1 MKGNRHDNHILQF
14 LQEELLISTSEIAV
28 ALRHFERSGGSLP
41 MVLYQYGFVTIEQ
54 LSRIFDWQNIR
65 CQFARFQPR
74 LGLAET
80 YLSAVNLYYLF
91 FILRKSPCLMF

>member
-54 LSRIFDWQNIR
+54 LSRIFDWQKYQMPI
-65 CQFARFQPR
+65 CPVSTQAWI
-74 LGLAET
+74 G
-80 YLSAVNLYYLF
+80 
-91 FILRKSPCLMF
+91 